1 VPGGDETGILLWRKN
16 GTHNTP
22 IAVLA
27 DSAKNW
33 CQNKRFRAVMS
44 GPRIGTASVEGS
56 MGECGGGI
64 VAQSIALYAYGGR
77 SLHRTTCKLIYALR
91 TGLLAFTLVGFVSAQ
106 TVRPEAEKQ
115 LAHDIYKEFIEIQS
129 GFTTGATTPVAEA
142 AAARLRAAGFLD
154 SDIFVGGAIP
164 KKANL
169 VVRYH
174 GTGARKPLLLLAH
187 IDVVEAKRED
197 WSMDPF
203 QLTEKDGYFY
213 GRGTGDDKAQ
223 AAVWIANLI
232 QYKKEGFKPDR
243 DIIVALTA
251 DEEGGGPYNGV
262 DWLLK
267 NHRELIDAEFAL
279 NEGGWGES
287 LDGKK
292 LSNDLQVSEK
302 YVLNFRFEVR
312 NKGGHSS
319 LPVPDNAIY
328 HLAFALAHLSTFEF
342 PLKTNEVTAAYFQ
355 QMSKI
360 ETGAIKEELAK
371 VAEGSQEAMK
381 KVAAVSPAWNA
392 TLRTTC
398 VATMLEGGHAIN
410 ALPQLAAANVNCRV
424 LPEDPA
430 EYVATTLKKVVNDD
444 QVTITPTLEF
454 AAGPPSPMRPDVL
467 AAVNNTTEKIWPGVK
482 TVPIMVMGATDG
494 RYLRVAGIP
503 TYGVQG
509 FFFDRND
516 IRFHGRDERMAVQSF
531 YEGQLFLY
539 DLVKALSAPAK

>member
-1 VPGGDETGILLWRKN
+1 MQQILRSLTN
-16 GTHNTP
+16 L
-22 IAVLA
+22 V
-27 DSAKNW
+27 
-33 CQNKRFRAVMS
+33 
-44 GPRIGTASVEGS
+44 RIGIFAFSLLTSVSG
-56 MGECGGGI
+56 
-64 VAQSIALYAYGGR
+64 
-77 SLHRTTCKLIYALR
+77 
-91 TGLLAFTLVGFVSAQ
+91 Q
-106 TVRPEAEKQ
+106 TMRPDNEKQ
-115 LAHDIYKEFIEIQS
+115 LAHDIYKEFVEVQS
-129 GFTTGATTPVAEA
+129 GYTTGSTTPVAEA
-142 AAARLRAAGFLD
+142 AAARLKAAGFPD
-154 SDIFVGGAIP
+154 SDIFVGGASP

-187 IDVVEAKRED
+187 TDVVEAKRED

-203 QLTEKDGYFY
+203 QFTEKDGYYY

-223 AAVWIANLI
+223 AAVWIANFI

-251 DEEGGGPYNGV
+251 DEEGGGPFNGV
-262 DWLLK
+262 AWLIK

-319 LPVPDNAIY
+319 IPVADNAIY
-328 HLAFALAHLSTFEF
+328 HLAFALAKLSSSGF
-342 PLKTNEVTAAYFQ
+342 PLRTNEVTAAYFQ
-355 QMSKI
+355 QMSKT
-360 ETGAIKEELAK
+360 ETGAMKDELAK
-371 VAEGSQEAMK
+371 AAAGSQVAMQ
-381 KVAAVSPAWNA
+381 KVADAAPAWNA

-398 VATMLEGGHAIN
+398 VATQLEGGHAMN

-424 LPEDPA
+424 LPEDSP
-430 EYVATTLKKVVNDD
+430 EYVLATLRKVVADEK
-444 QVTITPTLEF
+444 VTITPILEMT
-454 AAGPPSPMRPDVL
+454 AGPASPMRPDVL
-467 AAVNNTTEKIWPGVK
+467 AAVSSTTQKMWPGVQ

-494 RYLRVAGIP
+494 RYLRAVGIP
-503 TYGVQG
+503 TYGIQG

-531 YEGQLFLY
+531 YEGQTFLY
-539 DLVKALSAPAK
+539 DLVKALSQSAR